1 MSKSIISFD
10 FSFKLI
16 YIVAFLIFS
25 FFEQILWS
33 KTNKELN
40 FVVEENSSSFE
51 ELPMEKRYS
60 RILILTSLSIIK
72 SIDFVIYHIVNKKS
86 NKEKISITQ
95 IDFLNLSNLQ
105 MMKKKVKKEGNVEK
119 NIKNI
124 YIIIIICEFI
134 FYTLSLLR
142 FFYGYSLN
150 YNKNLINIYINLN
163 SFIFPLILGYI
174 LLNERIYNHH
184 KLVLVLIIINDILI
198 LISDPILERENESFF
213 LKICHNF
220 YLFFIKTIFFN
231 TLIIKIFLEKYIMH
245 FYYISQYL
253 IVGYEG
259 LVGICFSVF
268 IILIEI
274 YFFGGNYLKEFAKE
288 IFSNFY
294 YYLLIL
300 NSYFLINFEITINYH
315 FNPSYVILANHYFLF
330 EDFYKLFTG
339 KFKEFKTYLIFIF
352 IIKDIL
358 ALIAVLIFSEIIV
371 INRYDLEKFTK
382 KEIEKR
388 AVLES
393 IKSLK
398 ELSEK

>member
-1 MSKSIISFD
+1 
-10 FSFKLI
+10 
-16 YIVAFLIFS
+16 
-25 FFEQILWS
+25 
-33 KTNKELN
+33 
-40 FVVEENSSSFE
+40 
-51 ELPMEKRYS
+51 
-60 RILILTSLSIIK
+60 
-72 SIDFVIYHIVNKKS
+72 
-86 NKEKISITQ
+86 
-95 IDFLNLSNLQ
+95 
-105 MMKKKVKKEGNVEK
+105 
-119 NIKNI
+119 
-124 YIIIIICEFI
+124 
-134 FYTLSLLR
+134 
-142 FFYGYSLN
+142 
-150 YNKNLINIYINLN
+150 
-163 SFIFPLILGYI
+163 
-174 LLNERIYNHH
+174 
-184 KLVLVLIIINDILI
+184 
-198 LISDPILERENESFF
+198 
-213 LKICHNF
+213 
-220 YLFFIKTIFFN
+220 
-231 TLIIKIFLEKYIMH
+231 MH

-371 INRYDLEKFTK
+371 INRCDLEKFTK

>member
-1 MSKSIISFD
+1 
-10 FSFKLI
+10 
-16 YIVAFLIFS
+16 
-25 FFEQILWS
+25 
-33 KTNKELN
+33 
-40 FVVEENSSSFE
+40 
-51 ELPMEKRYS
+51 
-60 RILILTSLSIIK
+60 
-72 SIDFVIYHIVNKKS
+72 
-86 NKEKISITQ
+86 
-95 IDFLNLSNLQ
+95 
-105 MMKKKVKKEGNVEK
+105 MKKKVKKEGNVEK

-184 KLVLVLIIINDILI
+184 KLVLVLIIITDILI

-213 LKICHNF
+213 LKIFHNF
-220 YLFFIKTIFFN
+220 YLYFIKTIFFN

>member
-1 MSKSIISFD
+1 MSKSVISFD

-25 FFEQILWS
+25 FFQQILWS
-33 KTNKELN
+33 KTNKDLT
-40 FVVEENSSSFE
+40 FVVEENSKKYEDLSKK
-51 ELPMEKRYS
+51 KRYS
-60 RILILTSLSIIK
+60 RVLILTSLSIIK
-72 SIDFVIYHIVNKKS
+72 SIDLVIYYIVNKKS
-86 NKEKISITQ
+86 NKEKLSITQ
-95 IDFLNLSNLQ
+95 IDLLNLSNLQ
-105 MMKKKVKKEGNVEK
+105 LMKKKVKKEGNVEK

-184 KLVLVLIIINDILI
+184 KLVLVLIIITDILI

-213 LKICHNF
+213 LKIFHNF
-220 YLFFIKTIFFN
+220 YLYFIKTIFFN

-371 INRYDLEKFTK
+371 INRCDLEKFTK

>member
-1 MSKSIISFD
+1 MSKSVISFD

-25 FFEQILWS
+25 FFQQILWS
-33 KTNKELN
+33 KTNKDLT
-40 FVVEENSSSFE
+40 FVVEENSKKYEDLSKK
-51 ELPMEKRYS
+51 KRYS
-60 RILILTSLSIIK
+60 RVLILTSLSIIK
-72 SIDFVIYHIVNKKS
+72 SIDLVIYYIVNKKS
-86 NKEKISITQ
+86 NKEKLSITQ
-95 IDFLNLSNLQ
+95 IDLLNLSNLQ
-105 MMKKKVKKEGNVEK
+105 LMKKKVKKEGNVEK

-150 YNKNLINIYINLN
+150 YNKNLINIYININ

-184 KLVLVLIIINDILI
+184 KLVLVLIIITDILI

-213 LKICHNF
+213 LKIFHNF
-220 YLFFIKTIFFN
+220 YLYFIKTIFFN

-371 INRYDLEKFTK
+371 INRCDLEKFTK